1 MPLNVQ
7 LPQQSLIILFNF
19 FLLLMNMIAVSGGH
33 CIIFKKKKKHILSK
47 RASCFPEVLEDSP
60 DKNRVF
66 KCSPYFPSSQVH
78 SQTWSPQISSSP
90 TLQTGMCV
98 SR

>member
-33 CIIFKKKKKHILSK
+33 CIIFFKKKHILSK